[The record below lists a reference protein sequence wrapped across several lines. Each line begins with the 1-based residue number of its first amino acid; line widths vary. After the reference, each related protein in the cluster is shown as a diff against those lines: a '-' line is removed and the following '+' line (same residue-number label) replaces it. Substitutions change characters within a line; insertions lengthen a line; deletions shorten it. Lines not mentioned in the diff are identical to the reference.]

1 MSKEEKDLTLVI
13 ENLEN
18 IINNPANN
26 HLPISVM
33 EIIETSVRLLKVES
47 SQLTAY
53 KKALRELWYD
63 IHFTDI
69 SKEQIMDRIGSL
81 IQPKP

>member
-1 MSKEEKDLTLVI
+1 MSKEEKAKEAIRNSILIPKEYKVGEYAYNLGYTQAEQDL
-13 ENLEN
+13 
-18 IINNPANN
+18 
-26 HLPISVM
+26 
-33 EIIETSVRLLKVES
+33 S

-53 KKALRELWYD
+53 KEALSSLWSD

-69 SKEQIMDRIGSL
+69 SKEQIMNRIGSL